1 MIKVRYGCAVSS
13 SACCRL
19 LRVSGHTCAAFAPAQ
34 PVAAARGA
42 PSPFLCYRK
51 SKSVSLITIASLLR
65 YPPYPRRLLWL
76 ILPSS
81 LLVFQPASNPHIL
94 LVEPHYLIA
103 HLCHILSSSFHVSFQ
118 LMTSLPLQQA
128 TQLPLSLPLLATKPY
143 RTRSSAT
150 LYSRKRLLREIT
162 QRLHL
167 PHFTI
172 VKRLVA
178 DTVRVTARVLKLWVK
193 KGVGTMRRCNRFI
206 ICSH

>member
-34 PVAAARGA
+34 PVIAARGA

-81 LLVFQPASNPHIL
+81 LLVFQLASNPHIL

-103 HLCHILSSSFHVSFQ
+103 HLCHIPCLFPTHDFSPSSTGDAVA
-118 LMTSLPLQQA
+118 SLFASARDEAISHAQQRNALFAEA
-128 TQLPLSLPLLATKPY
+128 TA
-143 RTRSSAT
+143 A
-150 LYSRKRLLREIT
+150 
-162 QRLHL
+162 
-167 PHFTI
+167 
-172 VKRLVA
+172 
-178 DTVRVTARVLKLWVK
+178 
-193 KGVGTMRRCNRFI
+193 
-206 ICSH
+206 